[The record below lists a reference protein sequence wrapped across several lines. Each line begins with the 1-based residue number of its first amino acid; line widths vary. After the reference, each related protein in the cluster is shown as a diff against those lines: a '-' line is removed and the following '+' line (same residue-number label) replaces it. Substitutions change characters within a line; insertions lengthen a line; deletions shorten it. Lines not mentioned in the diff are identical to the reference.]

1 VKQVNCL
8 LSYLNNKGFE
18 YMETKP
24 IFNGYTAKQLV
35 RKGNKI
41 VDLQPDKN
49 RRGATIFYFEVTEK
63 FINDLKELSHNK

>member
-1 VKQVNCL
+1 
-8 LSYLNNKGFE
+8 
-18 YMETKP
+18 METKP

-49 RRGATIFYFEVTEK
+49 RKGATIFYFEVTEK